1 MFCFFRLY
9 AILAENP
16 ATGGASMGQKKRSPD
31 QGLKLL
37 LIRDYLYKEA
47 SAEHPRNSK
56 DIQAFLAEHE
66 IKASTRTI
74 QEDVRRLRDILNI
87 PIAYNPKKWGYYI
100 SQKQFEQGELEL
112 LINCIRCSTFMT
124 EQDSAQLIQK
134 VKALGNAHDRKMI
147 EQRMAEEGK
156 KQQTGN
162 SIIQNL
168 QLITEAIE
176 KRCKISY
183 QWIQYVAEHST
194 HTELNPEIE
203 FASPHELIWS
213 DGRYELKCAIDCV
226 YTEADFEEDMC
237 IEEWREEFP
246 ELVKNGTFEDF
257 YQKECERCRA
267 SIGTVTQLYTSI
279 DISRLAN
286 LTITKLPSTYQK
298 KEQKP
303 ATDAPIIENQP
314 TEQVITL
321 RFRREML
328 KQVAMELGKDAI
340 LISDD
345 ERYFTTSI
353 RRVPD
358 HEFFQWLYPFDCYA
372 KILRPQEV
380 IDKYLHWCRYHL
392 VDLEILYERNLEPY
406 YALTQDEFFE
416 LPEEDDKILYAA
428 TMGRWKCHHELLLPD
443 DGGLATPSPEMLEYV
458 QYPEDIES

>member
-1 MFCFFRLY
+1 
-9 AILAENP
+9 
-16 ATGGASMGQKKRSPD
+16 MGQKKRSPD

-47 SAEHPRNSK
+47 SAEHPQNSK
-56 DIQAFLAEHE
+56 DIQEFLAKHE

-87 PIAYNPKKWGYYI
+87 PIAYNPRKWGYYI

-112 LINCIRCSTFMT
+112 LINCIRCSTLMT
-124 EQDSAQLIQK
+124 ETDSAQLIQK

-156 KQQTGN
+156 KQHTDI
-162 SIIQNL
+162 SISQNIQL
-168 QLITEAIE
+168 LTEAIE

-183 QWIQYVAEHST
+183 QLIRYVAEHST
-194 HTELNPEIE
+194 HTEVKPEIE

-226 YTEADFEEDMC
+226 YTEADLEEDMC
-237 IEEWREEFP
+237 IEELREEYSALVEEFP
-246 ELVKNGTFEDF
+246 DFVAESTFEDF
-257 YQKECERCRA
+257 YQEEYERYR
-267 SIGTVTQLYTSI
+267 SYIGTVSQLYTSI

-286 LTITKLPSTYQK
+286 LTVTDIPSTYQK
-298 KEQKP
+298 EEQKP
-303 ATDAPIIENQP
+303 ATEPPIIENQP

-321 RFRREML
+321 RFRKEML
-328 KQVAMELGKDAI
+328 KQVATELGKDAI
-340 LISDD
+340 LISEDR
-345 ERYFTTSI
+345 RYFTTSI

-358 HEFFQWLYPFDCYA
+358 HEFFRWLYTFDCYA

-392 VDLEILYERNLEPY
+392 VDLEIMYEQNLEPIY
-406 YALTQDEFFE
+406 TLTDNEYFGLSGE
-416 LPEEDDKILYAA
+416 NSRILHAA
-428 TMGRWKCHHELLLPD
+428 TMGRWKCHHELLPD
-443 DGGLATPSPEMLEYV
+443 DGEEITDSSEMNLDV
-458 QYPEDIES
+458 QR

>member
-1 MFCFFRLY
+1 
-9 AILAENP
+9 
-16 ATGGASMGQKKRSPD
+16 MGQKKRSPD

-112 LINCIRCSTFMT
+112 LINCIRCSDFMT
-124 EQDSAQLIQK
+124 EKDSAQLIQK
-134 VKALGNAHDRKMI
+134 IKDLGNAHDRKMI

-156 KQQTGN
+156 KQHTDI
-162 SIIQNL
+162 SISQNIQL
-168 QLITEAIE
+168 LTEAIE
-176 KRCKISY
+176 KKRKIRY
-183 QWIQYVAEHST
+183 QRIVYVAEHST
-194 HTELNPEIE
+194 HTEVDPEIV
-203 FASPHELIWS
+203 FASPHELIWN
-213 DGRYELKCAIDCV
+213 DGRYELMCAIDCV
-226 YTEADFEEDMC
+226 YTEADLEEDLC
-237 IEEWREEFP
+237 IEEEREIFD
-246 ELVKNGTFEDF
+246 KYIAARYDGSFEDY
-257 YQKECERCRA
+257 YQEEYERFRA
-267 SIGTVTQLYTSI
+267 RIGTVTQLYTSI

-286 LTITKLPSTYQK
+286 LTVTNLPSTYQK
-298 KEQKP
+298 EEQNP

-321 RFRREML
+321 RFRKEML
-328 KQVAMELGKDAI
+328 KQVATELGKDAI
-340 LISDD
+340 LISEDR
-345 ERYFTTSI
+345 RYFTTSI

-358 HEFFQWLYPFDCYA
+358 HEFFRWLHTFDCYA

-392 VDLEILYERNLEPY
+392 VDLEIMYEQNLEPIY
-406 YALTQDEFFE
+406 TLTDNEYFGLSGE
-416 LPEEDDKILYAA
+416 NSRILHAA
-428 TMGRWKCHHELLLPD
+428 TMGRWKCHHELLPD
-443 DGGLATPSPEMLEYV
+443 DGEEITDSSEMNLDV
-458 QYPEDIES
+458 QR

>member
-1 MFCFFRLY
+1 
-9 AILAENP
+9 
-16 ATGGASMGQKKRSPD
+16 MGQKKRSPD

-47 SAEHPRNSK
+47 SAEHPKNSK

-112 LINCIRCSTFMT
+112 LINCIRCSDFMT

-134 VKALGNAHDRKMI
+134 IKALGNAHDRKMI

-183 QWIQYVAEHST
+183 QLIRYVAEHST

-213 DGRYELKCAIDCV
+213 DGRYELKCAIDV
-226 YTEADFEEDMC
+226 PFDEEWFKEEERAFFEEC
-237 IEEWREEFP
+237 LAKEYE
-246 ELVKNGTFEDF
+246 GSFED
-257 YQKECERCRA
+257 YYKAKYGERHE
-267 SIGTVTQLYTSI
+267 SVGTITQLYTSI

-286 LTITKLPSTYQK
+286 LTVTNLPSTYQK
-298 KEQKP
+298 EEQNP
-303 ATDAPIIENQP
+303 ATEPPINTHQP
-314 TEQVITL
+314 KEQVITI
-321 RFRREML
+321 RFRKEML
-328 KQVAMELGKDAI
+328 KRVATELGKDSI
-340 LISDD
+340 LVSEDD
-345 ERYFTTSI
+345 RFFTTTI
-353 RRVPD
+353 RRVAD
-358 HEFFQWLYPFDCYA
+358 HEFFRWLYDFDCYA
-372 KILRPQEV
+372 KILHPQTAV
-380 IDKYLHWCRYHL
+380 DRYLYWCRSNL

-428 TMGRWKCHHELLLPD
+428 EMGRWKCHHELLLPD

>member
-1 MFCFFRLY
+1 
-9 AILAENP
+9 
-16 ATGGASMGQKKRSPD
+16 MGQKKRSPD

-112 LINCIRCSTFMT
+112 LINCIRCSDFMT

-134 VKALGNAHDRKMI
+134 IKALGNAHDRKMI

-156 KQQTGN
+156 KQHTDI
-162 SIIQNL
+162 SISQNIQL
-168 QLITEAIE
+168 LTEAIE
-176 KRCKISY
+176 KKRKIRY
-183 QWIQYVAEHST
+183 QRIVYVAEHST
-194 HTELNPEIE
+194 HTEVDPEIV
-203 FASPHELIWS
+203 FASPHELIWN

-246 ELVKNGTFEDF
+246 ELVANGTFEDF

-279 DISRLAN
+279 DISRLAS
-286 LTITKLPSTYQK
+286 LTVTNLPSTYQK
-298 KEQKP
+298 NEQKP
-303 ATDAPIIENQP
+303 ATEPPINMNQP
-314 TEQVITL
+314 TEQVITI
-321 RFRREML
+321 RFRKEKL
-328 KQVAMELGKDAI
+328 KQVATELGKDSI
-340 LISDD
+340 LISEDD
-345 ERYFTTSI
+345 RYFTTTI
-353 RRVPD
+353 RRVAD
-358 HEFFQWLYPFDCYA
+358 HEFFQWLYVFDCYA
-372 KILRPQEV
+372 KILHPQTAV
-380 IDKYLHWCRYHL
+380 DRYLYWVRSHL

-406 YALTQDEFFE
+406 YALTDDEFE
-416 LPEEDDKILYAA
+416 KLPQEDDRILYAA
-428 TMGRWKCHHELLLPD
+428 EMGRWKCHHELLLPD
-443 DGGLATPSPEMLEYV
+443 DGGLAAPSSEMLEYV
-458 QYPEDIES
+458 GITEEVES